1 MAKIEGLQN
10 CSFFLSVP
18 LARENLKE
26 NLKHKN
32 RAKQL
37 TNVLAVDPPAPPSER
52 LLHVLIRGLNQESEE
67 KAAEDKAMKK
77 NAFADLTLGPSSRT
91 ELLESLQGTIHI
103 LRKHFYS
110 TKFNLT
116 YRFFTKIGLFRQNNR
131 ISLLTLHFVEIF
143 KLKFE
148 IFNI

>member
-1 MAKIEGLQN
+1 M
-10 CSFFLSVP
+10 
-18 LARENLKE
+18 
-26 NLKHKN
+26 
-32 RAKQL
+32 
-37 TNVLAVDPPAPPSER
+37 DPPAPPSER

-103 LRKHFYS
+103 LRKHLYS

-116 YRFFTKIGLFRQNNR
+116 SRFFTKTGFRQNNR
-131 ISLLTLHFVEIF
+131 ISL
-143 KLKFE
+143 
-148 IFNI
+148 